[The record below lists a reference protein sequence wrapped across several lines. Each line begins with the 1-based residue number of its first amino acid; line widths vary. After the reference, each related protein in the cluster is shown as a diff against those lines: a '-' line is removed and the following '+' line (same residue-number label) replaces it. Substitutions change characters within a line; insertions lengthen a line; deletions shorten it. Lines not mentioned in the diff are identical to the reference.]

1 MKGDRKMNNIEKII
15 NGLNTKQ
22 REAATQTDG
31 KFLVLA
37 SAGSGK
43 TAVLTKRVSYL
54 IALGISPW
62 EIVAVTFT
70 KKAANVIR

>member
-1 MKGDRKMNNIEKII
+1 MKGDRKMNNLEKII

-62 EIVAVTFT
+62 
-70 KKAANVIR
+70 KSLQLLLPKSGQ